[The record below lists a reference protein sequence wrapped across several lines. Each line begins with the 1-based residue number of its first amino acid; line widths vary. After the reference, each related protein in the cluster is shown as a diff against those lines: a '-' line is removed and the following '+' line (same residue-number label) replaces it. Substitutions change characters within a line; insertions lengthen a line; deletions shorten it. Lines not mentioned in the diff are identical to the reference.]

1 MTTATHG
8 TRRKGDLVFRALAHP
23 ARRRILDL
31 LRRRPRTTGA
41 LAGRFALSRFG
52 VMQHLRVLEEARL
65 VVATRRGRERWNHLN
80 PAPVADLYRRF
91 VTRFAAG
98 AAGRLIDLRE
108 SVEGGSEMT
117 TSAKA
122 AFGVSEVVSEVRVE
136 APPGRVWHALTE
148 EIGRWWP
155 AGFFSS
161 PKAKRMVLEPRV
173 GGRFYEDWGE
183 GDASGLLWYTVIGLE
198 TGRELRLSGELSPD
212 WGGPAH
218 LSTRWTLKPEGDGTL
233 VRLEEVVY
241 GRHGAGTPAKMTE
254 GWNTIL
260 GEHMKPFVE
269 ASRRKTGR
277 RR

>member
-1 MTTATHG
+1 MTTAT
-8 TRRKGDLVFRALAHP
+8 RKAGRKADLVFRALAHP

-41 LAGRFALSRFG
+41 LAERFALSRFG
-52 VMQHLRVLEEARL
+52 VMQHLGVLEEARL
-65 VVATRRGRERWNHLN
+65 VVVTRRGRERWNHLN

-117 TSAKA
+117 GSEKT
-122 AFGVSEVVSEVRVE
+122 AFGVAEVVSEVRIE

-161 PKAKRMVLEPRV
+161 SKAKRMVLEQRV
-173 GGRFYEDWGE
+173 GGRVYEDWGE

-198 TGRELRLSGELSPD
+198 AGRELRLSGELTPD
-212 WGGPAH
+212 WGGPAR
-218 LSTRWTLKPEGDGTL
+218 LSTRWTLKPDGDGTV
-233 VRLEEVVY
+233 VRLEEVIS
-241 GRHGAGTPAKMTE
+241 GRVGAGTPAKMTE

-260 GEHMKPFVE
+260 GSHLRPFVE
-269 ASRRKTGR
+269 ARRRKSGR
-277 RR
+277 AK

>member
-1 MTTATHG
+1 MTTAA
-8 TRRKGDLVFRALAHP
+8 RKAGRNADLVFRALAHP

-41 LAGRFALSRFG
+41 LAGRFSMSRFG
-52 VMQHLRVLEEARL
+52 VMQHLGVLEEARL

-91 VTRFAAG
+91 VTRFAGRATDRL
-98 AAGRLIDLRE
+98 AALRE
-108 SVEGGSEMT
+108 TVEGGSPMT
-117 TSAKA
+117 GAVKSPFRVA
-122 AFGVSEVVSEVRVE
+122 EVVSEVRMA

-173 GGRFYEDWGE
+173 GGRVFEDWGE
-183 GDASGLLWYTVIGLE
+183 GDASGLLWYTVIGIE
-198 TGRELRLSGELSPD
+198 AGRELRLSGELGPD

-218 LSTRWTLKPEGDGTL
+218 LATRWTLKPDGDGTV
-233 VRLEEVVY
+233 VRLEEVIS
-241 GRHGAGTPAKMTE
+241 GRIGEGTEGKMTE

-260 GEHMKPFVE
+260 GQHLRPFVE
-269 ASRRKTGR
+269 ARRRKAGR
-277 RR
+277 GK